1 MYKKSDVISYSKC
14 ANIKGSFIFIGKLLP
29 KWPKCF
35 QKRPKIERNIHL
47 IRKLSLLW
55 TSVLRVQTIYRIV
68 VTRLALKETQKEL
81 PYPEFSYLNL
91 PNLKVPKSYKI
102 TYQIHFELVL
112 RTPVFM

>member
-1 MYKKSDVISYSKC
+1 M
-14 ANIKGSFIFIGKLLP
+14 
-29 KWPKCF
+29 
-35 QKRPKIERNIHL
+35 
-47 IRKLSLLW
+47 
-55 TSVLRVQTIYRIV
+55 RVQTIYRIV

-112 RTPVFM
+112 RTAVFMYNATKKFPSSKLFATLVSHLKNRKIDYRFILGSRDMKSTPYCDKNRNPLLPWFN